1 MAPMTFILPFVV
13 HVFCTFCTFGTF
25 ELRLGLER
33 TYRHGGIHQPLEKC
47 FHGMSF
53 HLGYACFTARQADRY
68 VSICA
73 VSFLTMPSR

>member
-33 TYRHGGIHQPLEKC
+33 TYRHGGIHQPFEKGT
-47 FHGMSF
+47 H
-53 HLGYACFTARQADRY
+53 
-68 VSICA
+68 
-73 VSFLTMPSR
+73 